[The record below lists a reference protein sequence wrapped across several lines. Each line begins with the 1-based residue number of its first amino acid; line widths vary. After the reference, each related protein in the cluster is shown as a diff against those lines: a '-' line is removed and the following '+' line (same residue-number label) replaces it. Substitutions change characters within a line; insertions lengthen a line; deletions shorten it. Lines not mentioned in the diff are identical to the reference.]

1 MRRLRPGRLLGPV
14 LTYAALALVVLFY
27 IGPIAWIAITSVQPQ
42 GRVTSVPPSVS
53 LAAIQFDHY
62 RDLLASAAFR
72 GALQRTILVTLG
84 ATAFVLLLAIPTAY
98 AAARLQFRGKM
109 AFLMS
114 ILIVQ
119 LGPAVAFLIPLF
131 ILMRGLGLI
140 DTYAGLVLV
149 FVGFVTP
156 VGVWLLRGFFEGL
169 PPQLERAA
177 RMDGCSRFGA
187 FWRIMVPLA
196 GAGIGAVALVA
207 FIAIWGDLL
216 IPLTLTFS
224 RSLLT
229 VYASGFSGE
238 HIINYGGAAATAVIS
253 AVPTVLL
260 VVVFRRFLIRGLTE
274 GSVKQ

>member
-1 MRRLRPGRLLGPV
+1 MRPSRLIGPV
-14 LTYAALALVVLFY
+14 LTYAALAVVVLFY
-27 IGPIAWIAITSVQPQ
+27 LGPILWIAVSSVQPQ
-42 GRVTSVPPSVS
+42 GRLTSVPPSPS
-53 LAAIQFDHY
+53 FAAIQFDNYH
-62 RDLLASAAFR
+62 DLLGSAAFR

-84 ATAFVLLLAIPTAY
+84 ATAGVLLLAIPTAY
-98 AAARLQFRGKM
+98 AAARLQFRGKLT
-109 AFLMS
+109 FLVS

-131 ILMRGLGLI
+131 ILMRGLRLI
-140 DTYAGLVLV
+140 DTYVGLILV
-149 FVGFVTP
+149 FVAFVTP
-156 VGVWLLRGFFEGL
+156 IGVWLLRGFFENL

-224 RSLLT
+224 RQLLT
-229 VYASGFSGE
+229 VYASAFSGE

-253 AVPTVLL
+253 ALPTVLL
-260 VVVFRRFLIRGLTE
+260 VIVFRRFLIRGLTE
-274 GSVKQ
+274 GAVKQ

>member
-1 MRRLRPGRLLGPV
+1 MRRVSPARLLGIV
-14 LTYAALALVVLFY
+14 LTYLALALVVLFY
-27 IGPIAWIAITSVQPQ
+27 VGPIAWIAISSVQPQ
-42 GRVTSVPPSVS
+42 GRLTSVPPSVS

-72 GALQRTILVTLG
+72 DALQRTILVTLSS
-84 ATAFVLLLAIPTAY
+84 TAVVLLLAIPTAY
-98 AAARLQFRGKM
+98 ATARLHFRGKM

-131 ILMRGLGLI
+131 ILMRGLALI

-149 FVGFVTP
+149 FAGFVTP
-156 VGVWLLRGFFEGL
+156 VGVWLLRGFFENL

-229 VYASGFSGE
+229 VYASGFAGE

-260 VVVFRRFLIRGLTE
+260 VIVFRRFLIRGLTE

>member
-1 MRRLRPGRLLGPV
+1 MRLSRLVGPV

-27 IGPIAWIAITSVQPQ
+27 LGPIAWIAISSVQPQ
-42 GRVTSVPPSVS
+42 GRLTSVPPSVS
-53 LAAIQFDHY
+53 ISAIRFDHY
-62 RDLLASAAFR
+62 RDLLASASFR
-72 GALQRTILVTLG
+72 NSLQRTILVTLG
-84 ATAFVLLLAIPTAY
+84 ATAGVLLLAIPTAY

-109 AFLMS
+109 TFLMS

-140 DTYAGLVLV
+140 DTYAGLILV
-149 FVGFVTP
+149 FVAFVTP
-156 VGVWLLRGFFEGL
+156 IGVWLLRGFFESL

-229 VYASGFSGE
+229 VFASGFAGE

-260 VVVFRRFLIRGLTE
+260 VIIFRRFLIRGLTE

>member
-1 MRRLRPGRLLGPV
+1 MRPSRLVGPV

-27 IGPIAWIAITSVQPQ
+27 LGPIAWIAISSVQPQ
-42 GRVTSVPPSVS
+42 GRLTSVPPSVS
-53 LAAIQFDHY
+53 FAAIQFDNY
-62 RDLLASAAFR
+62 RDLLASTSFR
-72 GALQRTILVTLG
+72 HSLQRTILVTLG
-84 ATAFVLLLAIPTAY
+84 ATAGVLLLAIPTAY

-109 AFLMS
+109 TFLMS

-140 DTYAGLVLV
+140 DTYAGLILV
-149 FVGFVTP
+149 FVAFVTP
-156 VGVWLLRGFFEGL
+156 IGVWLLRGFFEGL

-207 FIAIWGDLL
+207 FIVIWGDLL

-229 VYASGFSGE
+229 VFASGFSGE

-260 VVVFRRFLIRGLTE
+260 VIIFRRFLIRGLTE

>member
-1 MRRLRPGRLLGPV
+1 MKRTPTRILAAV
-14 LTYAALALVVLFY
+14 LTYGAIALVLLFY
-27 IGPIAWIAITSVQPQ
+27 LGPLLWIMISSVQPHA
-42 GRVTSVPPSVS
+42 RLTSVPPTVS
-53 LAAIQFDHY
+53 FAAINFDNY
-62 RDLLASAAFR
+62 RDLVASADFR
-72 GALQRTILVTLG
+72 GALMRTIVVTIAGTLG
-84 ATAFVLLLAIPTAY
+84 VLLFAIPTAY
-98 AAARLQFRGKM
+98 ATARLQFRGKLV
-109 AFLMS
+109 FLVS

-131 ILMRGLGLI
+131 ILMRNLGLI
-140 DTYAGLVLV
+140 DTYAGLILV
-149 FVGFVTP
+149 FVAFVTP
-156 VGVWLLRGFFEGL
+156 VGVWLLRGFFENL
-169 PPQLERAA
+169 PPALERAA

-187 FWRIMVPLA
+187 FWRIIVPLT

-238 HIINYGGAAATAVIS
+238 HIVNYGGAAATAVIS

-260 VVVFRRFLIRGLTE
+260 VLIFRRFLIQGLTE
-274 GSVKQ
+274 GAVKQ